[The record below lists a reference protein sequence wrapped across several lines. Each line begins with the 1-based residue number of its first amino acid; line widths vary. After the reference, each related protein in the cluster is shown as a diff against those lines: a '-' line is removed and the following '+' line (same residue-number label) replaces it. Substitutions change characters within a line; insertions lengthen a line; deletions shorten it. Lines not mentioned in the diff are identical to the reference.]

1 MLQSRS
7 RAPWLAPQEIAFL
20 AFVILV
26 WAVLVVSLGK
36 DTSWDFRNYHWYIP
50 YAYLNHRMGFDIAV
64 AHQATFYNPTLDIPF
79 YLLATHTHAWI
90 ALGILGAVQG
100 SNVIPLYLIARSLLI
115 IDDKRLVA
123 ALLAV
128 VCMTGG
134 LTVTIAGTTYYDNVM
149 SVFVLSAMA
158 LVITRRE
165 TLMRGTL

>member
-1 MLQSRS
+1 MIPANDDA
-7 RAPWLAPQEIAFL
+7 RAQRLAPQEWLFL
-20 AFVILV
+20 GGVILAWAVFVIL
-26 WAVLVVSLGK
+26 LGK

-123 ALLAV
+123 ALLA
-128 VCMTGG
+128 
-134 LTVTIAGTTYYDNVM
+134 
-149 SVFVLSAMA
+149 
-158 LVITRRE
+158 
-165 TLMRGTL
+165 